1 MNLFVE
7 RIFCSEMNHI
17 SFKNINPKLTKDC
30 VNASLGDH
38 FNQVIFAAPQGKL
51 YKYYA
56 GA

>member
-7 RIFCSEMNHI
+7 RMFFSEMNHI
-17 SFKNINPKLTKDC
+17 SFKNINPKMTKDC
-30 VNASLGDH
+30 MNASLGDH

-51 YKYYA
+51 CKYYA